1 MTENQAKEMIKLL
14 TEITKHLSDIEDRLI
29 SINTTTEETDPVIRN
44 IMDFVEGINDSAKN
58 IVKKV

>member
-29 SINTTTEETDPVIRN
+29 SINTTTEETEPVIRK

-58 IVKKV
+58 IDKKV

>member
-29 SINTTTEETDPVIRN
+29 SINTTTEETEPVIRK

>member
-1 MTENQAKEMIKLL
+1 MTEYQANKMIDLL

-29 SINTTTEETDPVIRN
+29 SINTTTEETEPVIRK

>member
-29 SINTTTEETDPVIRN
+29 SINTTTEETEPVIRK

-58 IVKKV
+58 IPAV